1 MARLRRPAVIQ
12 IKAPQDFGA
21 GVLFIAIGLG
31 GLIFAQDLTFG
42 SSRNMG
48 PGYFPTI
55 LSVLILVIGLAVA
68 LKGVAIE
75 GPEIEEIRLRPL
87 VVLIATMLLFGLLI
101 KTAGLVV
108 TGTLITV
115 LAAYAQAGVRIRETV
130 IFALVLTAVITVV
143 FVYALG
149 QPLPVWWGE
158 N

>member
-1 MARLRRPAVIQ
+1 VARLRRGAAVR

-21 GVLFIAIGLG
+21 GALFVVIGLG

-55 LSVLILVIGLAVA
+55 LSVLILVIGVVVA
-68 LKGVAIE
+68 LKGMTIE
-75 GPEIEEIRLRPL
+75 GPSIEELRLRPL
-87 VVLIATMLLFGLLI
+87 LVLITAMLVFGLLI
-101 KTAGLVV
+101 KTAGLAV
-108 TGTLITV
+108 TGVLITI

-130 IFALVLTAVITVV
+130 VFALVLTTFITVV

-149 QPLPVWWGE
+149 QPLPVWWG

>member
-1 MARLRRPAVIQ
+1 MARLRRGAAVQ

-21 GVLFIAIGLG
+21 GVLFIVIGLG

-55 LSVLILVIGLAVA
+55 LSALILIIGIVVA
-68 LKGVAIE
+68 LKGLSIE
-75 GPEIEEIRLRPL
+75 GPSIEEMRLRPL
-87 VVLIATMLLFGLLI
+87 LVLIATMLVFGLLI

-108 TGTLITV
+108 TGVLITV
-115 LAAYAQAGVRIRETV
+115 LAAYAQAGVHIRETV
-130 IFALVLTAVITVV
+130 IFALVLTAFITVV

-149 QPLPVWWGE
+149 QPLPVWWG